1 MTRFDGAENGHAGDR
16 DRAGRF
22 ATGNQ
27 GGPGRPR
34 RATERAYL
42 AAISEACPQD
52 AWREIVARAV
62 ADAKTGD
69 AKARDWLAAYLVG
82 RPDAAAVTLHTL
94 AVEETSETDPVAA
107 DATLASLLGR
117 F

>member
-1 MTRFDGAENGHAGDR
+1 MTRLDGTKTDR
-16 DRAGRF
+16 TGTGRF
-22 ATGNQ
+22 APGNS

-42 AAISEACPQD
+42 AVISEACPQD

-62 ADAKTGD
+62 ADAKAGD

-82 RPDAAAVTLHTL
+82 RPEAAAVTLHTL
-94 AVEETSETDPVAA
+94 AVEDEAGTDAVAE
-107 DATLASLLGR
+107 DASLAAILGG

>member
-1 MTRFDGAENGHAGDR
+1 MTRLDGANNGPVGDR

-22 ATGNQ
+22 APGNG

-42 AAISEACPQD
+42 ATISAACPPD
-52 AWREIVARAV
+52 AWREIVSRAV
-62 ADAKTGD
+62 ADAKAGD

-82 RPDAAAVTLHTL
+82 RPETAAVTLHTL
-94 AVEETSETDPVAA
+94 AVEDAAGTDPVDA
-107 DATLASLLGR
+107 DASLAKLMAL
-117 F
+117 